1 MQDLNDLYYFAKV
14 VEKGSFAA
22 AARALD
28 LPKSRLSRRVATL
41 ETALGVRLLQRTTRR
56 LALTEV
62 GKLYYQH
69 AQNVMAEAEAAVE
82 AVERVR
88 EVPSGSLRVSC
99 PVSIAQIYLARVLP
113 RFLAAYPQIR
123 LDLVV
128 TNRRI
133 ELIEE
138 GIDIAMRVRIAGD
151 EEAHLVTR
159 RFGPAPGLIVAH
171 PELLEAH
178 GPIAEPEDLAKI
190 PVMGFGSADRKLR
203 WSLAGA
209 NGEKR
214 EVTLTARLTTDDFN
228 VLRNAALAG
237 LGATMLPSEFC
248 LEDIQAGRLTPLL
261 TKWSIPVA
269 TLQAVYTSRRGM
281 VPAVRAFLDFL
292 EENLGEATT
301 GGKADES
308 GKV

>member
-22 AARALD
+22 AARTLV

-41 ETALGVRLLQRTTRR
+41 EAALGVRLLQRTTRR

-69 AQNVMAEAEAAVE
+69 AQHVMAEAEAAVE

-88 EVPSGSLRVSC
+88 EVPSGPLRVSC
-99 PVSIAQIYLARVLP
+99 AISLVQTDLARILP

-123 LDLVV
+123 FELVA
-128 TNRRI
+128 TNRRV

-138 GIDIAMRVRIAGD
+138 GVDVALRVRATGD
-151 EEAHLVTR
+151 EEAHLVTG
-159 RFGPAPGLIVAH
+159 RFRPATGLIVVH
-171 PELLEAH
+171 PELLETH

-190 PVMGFGSADRKLR
+190 PVMGFGSTDRKLR
-203 WSLAGA
+203 WAFTGA

-214 EVTLTARLTTDDFN
+214 DVTLVPRLATDDFN
-228 VLRNAALAG
+228 VLRNATLAG
-237 LGATMLPSEFC
+237 LGATMLPSAYC
-248 LEDIQAGRLTPLL
+248 MEDIQAGQLTPLL
-261 TKWSIPVA
+261 TNWSIPTA
-269 TLQAVYTSRRGM
+269 TLQAVYVSRRGM

-292 EENLGEATT
+292 EENLGEEKT
-301 GGKADES
+301 GERSEG
-308 GKV
+308 

>member
-22 AARALD
+22 AARTLD

-41 ETALGVRLLQRTTRR
+41 EAALGVRLLQRTTRR

-69 AQNVMAEAEAAVE
+69 AQNVMVEAEAAVE
-82 AVERVR
+82 AVDRVR

-99 PVSIAQIYLARVLP
+99 AISVAQTELARILP
-113 RFLAAYPQIR
+113 RFLSAYPQIR
-123 LDLVV
+123 FDLIV
-128 TNRRI
+128 TNRRV

-138 GIDIAMRVRIAGD
+138 GVDIALRVRMAGD

-159 RFGPAPGLIVAH
+159 RFRPESGLIVVH
-171 PELLEAH
+171 PELLETY
-178 GPIAEPEDLAKI
+178 GPITEPEDLAKI
-190 PVMGFGSADRKLR
+190 PVMGFGSADRKMR
-203 WSLAGA
+203 WLLVGLD
-209 NGEKR
+209 GEKR
-214 EVTLTARLTTDDFN
+214 EVTLTGRLTTDDFN

-237 LGATMLPSEFC
+237 IGATMLPSDYC
-248 LEDIQAGRLTPLL
+248 MEDIQAGRLMPLL
-261 TKWSIPVA
+261 QNWLMPSA
-269 TLQAVYTSRRGM
+269 TLQAVYVSRRGM

-292 EENLGEATT
+292 EENLGEASA
-301 GGKADES
+301 G
-308 GKV
+308 

>member
-22 AARALD
+22 AARTLD

-41 ETALGVRLLQRTTRR
+41 EAALGVRLLQRTTRR

-69 AQNVMAEAEAAVE
+69 AQNVTAEAEAAVE
-82 AVERVR
+82 AVDRVR

-99 PVSIAQIYLARVLP
+99 AISVVQTELARILP
-113 RFLAAYPQIR
+113 RFLSAYPQIR
-123 LDLVV
+123 FDLIV
-128 TNRRI
+128 TNRRV

-138 GIDIAMRVRIAGD
+138 GVDMAGD

-159 RFGPAPGLIVAH
+159 RFRPASGLIVAH
-171 PELLEAH
+171 PELLETY

-190 PVMGFGSADRKLR
+190 PVMGFGSADRKMR
-203 WSLAGA
+203 WLLVGLD
-209 NGEKR
+209 GEKR
-214 EVTLTARLTTDDFN
+214 EVTLTGRLTTDDFN

-237 LGATMLPSEFC
+237 VGATMLPSDYC
-248 LEDIQAGRLTPLL
+248 MEDIQAGRLMPLL
-261 TKWSIPVA
+261 QNWLMPAA
-269 TLQAVYTSRRGM
+269 TLQAVYVSRRGM

-292 EENLGEATT
+292 DENLGEEQRE
-301 GGKADES
+301 G
-308 GKV
+308 

>member
-1 MQDLNDLYYFAKV
+1 
-14 VEKGSFAA
+14 
-22 AARALD
+22 
-28 LPKSRLSRRVATL
+28 VATL
-41 ETALGVRLLQRTTRR
+41 ESAIGVRLLQRTTSR

-69 AQNVMAEAEAAVE
+69 AQNVKAEAEAAVE
-82 AVERVR
+82 AVDRVR

-99 PVSIAQIYLARVLP
+99 AIALAQTDLARILP
-113 RFLAAYPQIR
+113 RFLVAYPQIR
-123 LDLVV
+123 LDLIV

-138 GIDIAMRVRIAGD
+138 GIDIALRVRAAGD

-171 PELLEAH
+171 PELLETY

-203 WSLAGA
+203 WSLVGT

-214 EVTLTARLTTDDFN
+214 DVTLTARLTTDDFN

-237 LGATMLPSEFC
+237 LGATMLPSAYC
-248 LEDIQAGRLTPLL
+248 MEDIQAGRLTPALM
-261 TKWSIPVA
+261 KWSIPA
-269 TLQAVYTSRRGM
+269 GTLQVVFVSRRGM
-281 VPAVRAFLDFL
+281 VPAVRVFLDFL
-292 EENLGEATT
+292 EENLGEENP
-301 GGKADES
+301 GEKGKGES
-308 GKV
+308 

>member
-22 AARALD
+22 AARTLD

-41 ETALGVRLLQRTTRR
+41 ESALGVRLLQRTTRR

-69 AQNVMAEAEAAVE
+69 AQNVMAEAAVE

-99 PVSIAQIYLARVLP
+99 PIPVAQTDLARILP
-113 RFLAAYPQIR
+113 GFLAAYPQIR
-123 LDLVV
+123 LDLLV

-138 GIDIAMRVRIAGD
+138 GIDIGLRVRTAGD

-159 RFGPAPGLIVAH
+159 RFRPAYGLIVAH
-171 PELLEAH
+171 PELLETY
-178 GPIAEPEDLAKI
+178 GPVAEPEDLAKI
-190 PVMGFGSADRKLR
+190 PAMGFGSADRKLR
-203 WSLAGA
+203 WLLVGA
-209 NGEKR
+209 SGEQR

-237 LGATMLPSEFC
+237 LGATMLPSAYC
-248 LEDIQAGRLTPLL
+248 MEDIQAGRLTPLL
-261 TKWSIPVA
+261 TKWSIPAA
-269 TLQAVYTSRRGM
+269 TLQAVYVSRRGM

-292 EENLGEATT
+292 QENLGEETV
-301 GGKADES
+301 KSEQ
-308 GKV
+308 

>member
-99 PVSIAQIYLARVLP
+99 PVPIAQIYLTRILP
-113 RFLAAYPQIR
+113 KFLAAYPQIR

-138 GIDIAMRVRIAGD
+138 GIDVAMRVRAAGD

-159 RFGPAPGLIVAH
+159 RLGPAPGLIVAH

-178 GPIAEPEDLAKI
+178 GPIAVPEDLAKI

-203 WSLAGA
+203 WSLVSAT
-209 NGEKR
+209 GEMR
-214 EVTLTARLTTDDFN
+214 DVTLTARLTTDDFN

-237 LGATMLPSEFC
+237 LGATMLPREFC
-248 LEDIQAGRLTPLL
+248 LEDIQAGRLTLLL
-261 TKWSIPVA
+261 TKWSIPA
-269 TLQAVYTSRRGM
+269 TTLQAVYTSRRGM
-281 VPAVRAFLDFL
+281 VPSVRAFLDFL
-292 EENLGEATT
+292 EENLGEE
-301 GGKADES
+301 KRE
-308 GKV
+308 V

>member
-99 PVSIAQIYLARVLP
+99 PVPIAQIYLASVLP

-123 LDLVV
+123 LDLIV

-203 WSLAGA
+203 WSLIGA

-214 EVTLTARLTTDDFN
+214 DVTLTARLTTDDFN

-261 TKWSIPVA
+261 TKWSIPAA
-269 TLQAVYTSRRGM
+269 TLQAVYASRRGM

-292 EENLGEATT
+292 EDNLGEATT
-301 GGKADES
+301 GERGR
-308 GKV
+308 